1 MKLEKSNPD
10 TAFLEQ
16 EVQYPSLLSQS
27 GYVIQKHGAGGSIS
41 EPSESEWLR
50 DTEAE
55 EREAKNEQIFLL
67 IILVCLAKS

>member
-10 TAFLEQ
+10 IFFLEQ
-16 EVQYPSLLSQS
+16 EVQYQSLLSQM
-27 GYVIQKHGAGGSIS
+27 
-41 EPSESEWLR
+41 LR

-55 EREAKNEQIFLL
+55 ERGAKNERIFLL

>member
-10 TAFLEQ
+10 TFFFF
-16 EVQYPSLLSQS
+16 
-27 GYVIQKHGAGGSIS
+27 GAEGSIS

-55 EREAKNEQIFLL
+55 ERGGKNERIFLL
-67 IILVCLAKS
+67 IILFCLAKS

>member
-10 TAFLEQ
+10 TAFF
-16 EVQYPSLLSQS
+16 
-27 GYVIQKHGAGGSIS
+27 GAGGSIS

-55 EREAKNEQIFLL
+55 ERGAKNERIFLL